1 MFRSTLI
8 LLCLLGM
15 LPATAQDLTG
25 VWRGTFYNEYEYLF
39 TGAKYRYEVQLKNT
53 GRQVKGVTYSYQT
66 TRFYGKASMI
76 GVWSS
81 GDGDL
86 TIRENRM
93 LDLKIQDGGDGC
105 LMTCY
110 LSYRRE
116 GNREFLE
123 GTYTSVNM
131 RNDTIPC
138 GGGVVRLEK
147 VPDSDFE
154 LEDFLKK
161 GNTETAKGGV
171 KPGQGDFLIKKTP
184 PAQPKPAPP
193 AANSKP
199 PVAKTTPPVASG
211 AKPAAPKPQP
221 KPVVPPVVQQK
232 EPPATAP
239 VATPKVET
247 AKPVQ
252 PSPKPAPPPV
262 LVTRQKELVE
272 TITTGSRVLEI
283 SFYDNGEIDGDT
295 ISVYDNN
302 RLVVSRKGLGAEPI
316 TVRIELG
323 DTNPEHEVVM
333 VAENLGAIPPNTS
346 LMIVKAGSKRYT
358 VRLASTEQKNAAV
371 RFRYDPD
378 APK

>member
-1 MFRSTLI
+1 M
-8 LLCLLGM
+8 CLLSV
-15 LPATAQDLTG
+15 LPTMAQDLTG
-25 VWRGTFYNEYEYLF
+25 IWRGTFYNEYEYFF

-81 GDGDL
+81 GDGNL
-86 TIRENRM
+86 TIRENQM
-93 LDLKIQDGGDGC
+93 LDLKIQGGGEGC

-131 RNDTIPC
+131 HNDTMSC

-147 VPDSDFE
+147 VPDTDFE

-161 GNTETAKGGV
+161 GDREIAKGGV
-171 KPGQGDFLIKKTP
+171 KPGQGDFLIKKTL
-184 PAQPKPAPP
+184 PAQPKGAPP

-199 PVAKTTPPVASG
+199 PVAKTNPPVASR
-211 AKPAAPKPQP
+211 AKPAAPEPQP
-221 KPVVPPVVQQK
+221 KPAVPPVVQQK
-232 EPPATAP
+232 EPPATAA
-239 VATPKVET
+239 VVTPKEET

-252 PSPKPAPPPV
+252 PSPQPAPPPV
-262 LVTRQKELVE
+262 LVNRQKELVE
-272 TITTGSRVLEI
+272 TITTSSRVLEI

-302 RLVVSRKGLGAEPI
+302 RLVVSRKGLSAEPI
-316 TVRIELG
+316 TVRIELS

-358 VRLASTEQKNAAV
+358 VRLSSTEQKNAAV

>member
-1 MFRSTLI
+1 
-8 LLCLLGM
+8 M
-15 LPATAQDLTG
+15 LPAMAQDLTG

-76 GVWSS
+76 GIWSS

-86 TIRENRM
+86 TIRENAM
-93 LDLKIQDGGDGC
+93 LDLKIQGGGDGC

-131 RNDTIPC
+131 RNDTMPC

-147 VPDSDFE
+147 VVESDFE

-161 GNTETAKGGV
+161 GNNDAAKSGV

-184 PAQPKPAPP
+184 PAQPRPAPP
-193 AANSKP
+193 AAGSKP
-199 PVAKTTPPVASG
+199 PVAKANPPATNSS
-211 AKPAAPKPQP
+211 KPAVTPRPQP
-221 KPVVPPVVQQK
+221 KPASPPVAQQK
-232 EPPATAP
+232 EAP
-239 VATPKVET
+239 KPSVGTPKT
-247 AKPVQ
+247 DSKPIQVV
-252 PSPKPAPPPV
+252 PKPAPPPV

-272 TITTGSRVLEI
+272 TITTGSRLLEI

-302 RLVVSRKGLGAEPI
+302 RLVVSKRGLSAEPI
-316 TVRIELG
+316 SVKIEL
-323 DTNPEHEVVM
+323 DDSSPEHEVVM
-333 VAENLGAIPPNTS
+333 VAENLGSIPPNTS

-371 RFRYDPD
+371 RFRYDAD